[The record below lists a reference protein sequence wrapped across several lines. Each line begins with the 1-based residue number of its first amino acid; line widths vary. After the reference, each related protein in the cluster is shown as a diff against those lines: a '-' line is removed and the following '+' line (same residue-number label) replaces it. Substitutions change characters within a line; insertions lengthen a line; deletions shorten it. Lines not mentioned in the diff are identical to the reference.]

1 MSEVPLREANGSNA
15 KAIGSN
21 VYRVLTLPHL
31 RLSDLS
37 VKYGGTSLIR
47 KRTPPWGHH
56 TSLGTVL
63 A

>member
-1 MSEVPLREANGSNA
+1 MFLMSEVPLREANGSNA

-21 VYRVLTLPHL
+21 VYRILTLPHL

-47 KRTPPWGHH
+47 KRTPP
-56 TSLGTVL
+56 
-63 A
+63 